1 MQPLSKIEALDRH
14 ALVMA
19 VWLALGFVAFALLD
33 YGFGAGGAPYIAA
46 AFSVVLAA
54 FAGHVI
60 INAVYATIFTRRE
73 LALGLVLYAADLM
86 AFAVAALL
94 MPEFAARNFLP
105 LSLGFVAVAA
115 AVIIYM
121 IIGFGLRRSFEAFD
135 VVSDFRSRVERDEKP
150 GGDVR

>member
-1 MQPLSKIEALDRH
+1 MQTVSKIEALDRH
-14 ALVMA
+14 TLVMA
-19 VWLALGFVAFALLD
+19 LWLALGFVAAAVLD
-33 YGFGAGGAPYIAA
+33 YGFGAGGMPAIAA
-46 AFSVVLAA
+46 AFGVVLDA

-73 LALGLVLYAADLM
+73 VALGLVLYAAALV

-105 LSLGFVAVAA
+105 LSLGFVAIAA

-121 IIGFGLRRSFEAFD
+121 IIRFGLRGSFEAFD
-135 VVSDFRSRVERDEKP
+135 VISDFRSRAPDDGP
-150 GGDVR
+150 SGDAQ